1 MTTDMNHLTTAQK
14 DMRSGYADGAPG
26 IITSGAVWIT
36 AAMVTLNSSPKQ
48 GIWTLIIGGMFIFPL
63 SMLLSKLLG
72 VPGKHHQQNAL
83 AKLAMEGTIWMIMCI
98 PLAYGLSLQR
108 SEWFFQGMLL
118 IIGGRYLTFASVY
131 GMRTY
136 WILGALL
143 GLVSM
148 GLFMTRSG
156 PVPSAFAGGI
166 IELVFGIF
174 MFFQFKRSRD

>member
-1 MTTDMNHLTTAQK
+1 
-14 DMRSGYADGAPG
+14 
-26 IITSGAVWIT
+26 
-36 AAMVTLNSSPKQ
+36 
-48 GIWTLIIGGMFIFPL
+48 
-63 SMLLSKLLG
+63 
-72 VPGKHHQQNAL
+72 
-83 AKLAMEGTIWMIMCI
+83 MIMCI

-131 GMRTY
+131 GLRSF

-143 GLVSM
+143 GLAAM
-148 GLFMTRSG
+148 ALFMTRSG

>member
-1 MTTDMNHLTTAQK
+1 MMLYVN
-14 DMRSGYADGAPG
+14 
-26 IITSGAVWIT
+26 
-36 AAMVTLNSSPKQ
+36 
-48 GIWTLIIGGMFIFPL
+48 GM
-63 SMLLSKLLG
+63 
-72 VPGKHHQQNAL
+72 
-83 AKLAMEGTIWMIMCI
+83 
-98 PLAYGLSLQR
+98 QR